1 MVTKD
6 NTNPGS
12 GSKTSCVKK
21 QKCAMNNSEKSG
33 ALPSDPQRSIIDPQP
48 NPSLSLKIA
57 EDSDGRGPS
66 PTENGINDEQ
76 LPFSRWS
83 VSSLHNLKEMQ
94 YLQHG
99 GEDSLLDA
107 SLGMDGSLMGFIDSS
122 NLESSEDIR
131 TVACI
136 QVDVKTEVVLI
147 DEDDDDMSLR
157 ERTVTDVSTTDGN
170 AAELVCGRLMSISSS
185 SSHSFCDERVM
196 TSDERTEE
204 QEPTKD
210 QKRPCCLCVIVE
222 DVVSG
227 SLGLSVGLSI
237 SVGDNSL
244 SRNHTQHPLD
254 LKQHSFSAITDGQ
267 SGRGGAG
274 DEMRNRDA
282 VTSLEVRADVV
293 DVCATCHQNATCD
306 EKTDGSGGKACNCIY
321 GFLGNGRTYCQD
333 KDECQLGK
341 ICGDHTKCHNTF
353 GSYFC
358 TCLTGYSPSNHMS
371 TFIPNDGTFCQDT
384 DECSVGGICGEGGV
398 CRNTEGDFSCSCQTG
413 YKVHDGIEPFN
424 PLRHSAHCRV
434 IDCGPPP
441 SVQHTELLSSSS
453 ITHYSTE
460 LLYGCLE
467 GFQWKRGVNSSICG
481 LDGKWHGPDLVCEE
495 VDCGP
500 PHGFPQSQMLWNNIS
515 RMGSM
520 VTYVCEPQFFNRGCE
535 NGDGKIGSVS
545 AYDCDVGYHSSDA
558 ENVSVCKSDGQWSKT
573 DYSCE
578 EVVCGEPPTLPLTV
592 QIWNGR
598 VTFNSTVKYLCQH
611 GYSPKQG
618 LNVSVCAY
626 NGFWTEPTLLCEE
639 VHCGLPP
646 ALPFSVIIWR
656 GDTKVGSSISFK
668 CIEGFYNIRE
678 GDASVC
684 DAQGVWTQPDF
695 LCKEVDCGIPIFLPH
710 SVLFWNNSSGLG
722 SVVGYVCEGGF
733 RSVGAGNVSLC
744 NSDSKWSS
752 VEMRCEEIN
761 CGPPPEFPLAD
772 VYWDRESTLG
782 SVAHY
787 KCKYGLKL
795 KGDKNMSICTSE
807 GTWEKISVACKA
819 HCGPAP
825 DVPHAE
831 VAWDNSTAVIHRC
844 VTGHYRHSGSDI
856 STCDITGEWHV
867 ASLHCRVLKLTI
879 NDLRVVNERCL
890 HWDADNDG
898 QNEKYTV
905 VFVGS
910 RDFDQLFRD
919 RRRKIFSSG
928 AVQPVLCLSLLPAT
942 NYTITVTA
950 ESTRAMATGGR
961 GIITLSQSTKI
972 YQHTGLYLVFVLPVE
987 GVMLFDCSSS
997 ESPRF
1002 LSQQRCDGGYVT
1014 ARVRLRDLES
1024 EWNFTIGDQQ
1034 LYGDFFNAPLEN
1046 GKDYFII
1053 LRTVCQWGKSRTQSC
1068 VMWAKVKGTS
1078 YIMKISALVT
1088 VASVSAVGSVIIV
1101 GYWYSWYS
1109 KKSSPRHFSQ
1119 VL

>member
-481 LDGKWHGPDLVCEE
+481 LDGKWHGPDLVCE
-495 VDCGP
+495 
-500 PHGFPQSQMLWNNIS
+500 
-515 RMGSM
+515 
-520 VTYVCEPQFFNRGCE
+520 
-535 NGDGKIGSVS
+535 
-545 AYDCDVGYHSSDA
+545 
-558 ENVSVCKSDGQWSKT
+558 
-573 DYSCE
+573 
-578 EVVCGEPPTLPLTV
+578 
-592 QIWNGR
+592 
-598 VTFNSTVKYLCQH
+598 
-611 GYSPKQG
+611 
-618 LNVSVCAY
+618 
-626 NGFWTEPTLLCEE
+626 
-639 VHCGLPP
+639 
-646 ALPFSVIIWR
+646 
-656 GDTKVGSSISFK
+656 
-668 CIEGFYNIRE
+668 
-678 GDASVC
+678 
-684 DAQGVWTQPDF
+684 
-695 LCKEVDCGIPIFLPH
+695 
-710 SVLFWNNSSGLG
+710 
-722 SVVGYVCEGGF
+722 
-733 RSVGAGNVSLC
+733 
-744 NSDSKWSS
+744 
-752 VEMRCEEIN
+752 
-761 CGPPPEFPLAD
+761 
-772 VYWDRESTLG
+772 
-782 SVAHY
+782 
-787 KCKYGLKL
+787 
-795 KGDKNMSICTSE
+795 
-807 GTWEKISVACKA
+807 A